1 MTIRNWL
8 RNNFVAGL
16 LVIVPVL
23 GTLALFWWLFDQVT
37 RPGYDWLVNRFGK
50 EDYLERFLEENYL
63 LFRLAVLFAMLGAIL
78 LVGAVARNV
87 LGRRLIRVGERL
99 LGRIP
104 VVKRVYKAFKQMS
117 EAFWGE
123 QKTVFSGVVA
133 VEYPRE
139 GLYSIGFLMSSSK
152 GGEVVKRGERVT
164 SVFLPTT
171 PNLTVG
177 WFAMVPEEKIIRLNM
192 KVEDA
197 IKMIV
202 SGGAVVPERRQW
214 LDILEAKHRATKAP
228 IA

>member
-1 MTIRNWL
+1 MSMRNWL
-8 RNNFVAGL
+8 RNNFVAGV

-23 GTLALFWWLFDQVT
+23 GTLALFWWLFDEVT
-37 RPGYDWLVNRFGK
+37 GPGYGWLLKRYGK
-50 EDYLERFLEENYL
+50 EDYLVRFLQESHL
-63 LFRLAVLFAMLGAIL
+63 LFRLVVLFAMLGAIL
-78 LVGAVARNV
+78 LVGALARNF
-87 LGRRLIRVGERL
+87 LGRRVIRVGETFL
-99 LGRIP
+99 ARIP

-139 GLYSIGFLMSSSK
+139 GLYSVGFLMSSSK
-152 GGEVVKRGERVT
+152 GGELVKRGERVT
-164 SVFLPTT
+164 SIFVPTT

-177 WFAMVPEEKIIRLNM
+177 WFVMVPEEKTIRLNM

-202 SGGAVVPERRQW
+202 SGGAVVPDRRQW
-214 LDILEAKHRATKAP
+214 LDILEAKHRAAKAP